1 MARTIL
7 VVDDEEA
14 IREVI
19 GEIFSTR
26 GYEIVTASN
35 GREALEVLRDPQRRP
50 GLILLDL
57 MMPVMSG
64 FEFLEQVRDD
74 TTITPPPI
82 VIMSAYLG
90 EKKLPENCV
99 VPPRARIQK
108 PFTVASLLAIVE
120 ENYRNDA
127 A

>member
-7 VVDDEEA
+7 VVDDEAA

-35 GREALEVLRDPQRRP
+35 GREALDVLRDPERRP

-64 FEFLEQVRDD
+64 FEFLERIGVD
-74 TTITPPPI
+74 TTIASPPI
-82 VIMSAYLG
+82 VIMSAYLS
-90 EKKLPENCV
+90 EKKLPENCPV
-99 VPPRARIQK
+99 RPNARIQK

-120 ENYRNDA
+120 ANYRNDA